1 MKLRLILSIYLL
13 SIGLIGYSQKVV
25 GGQNAGQY
33 EYKFLVGLGYKNGIT
48 KNPEEHFCGG
58 SLIRQDWILT
68 AAHCLYD
75 DNGNPLKA
83 NEIFAFLNVWQL
95 DNPNPEMEQYN
106 ITKIIMHANYDDF
119 SSDNDIALLRISGKS
134 NLNLITLPAQNNESL
149 LIAGKKCTVAGWGAT
164 NNSGTQYPTIQQKV
178 ELEVISNTTCNQS
191 SWYDGEVLQSML
203 CAGYA
208 AGQKDACYG
217 DSGGPLFVME
227 NGDTTQIGVVSW
239 GYGCAEA
246 KQPGVYTKVSN
257 YINWINTNI
266 AAATVGVE
274 LLEMDAICKINGNQG
289 KILLESNANTPLLLA
304 VNSIA
309 GSRIGEINLEANE
322 ASEINLPA
330 GAYVVSSVLNGTKIV
345 KKIIVW

>member
-1 MKLRLILSIYLL
+1 MKFRLIISICLL
-13 SIGLIGYSQKVV
+13 SIGLMGYSQKVV

-33 EYKFLVGLGYKNGIT
+33 EYKFLAGLGYKNGVV

-58 SLIRQDWILT
+58 SLIKQDWILT

-75 DNGNPLKA
+75 DDGNPLTT
-83 NEIFAFLNVWQL
+83 NDIFTFLNVWQL
-95 DNPNPEMEQYN
+95 DNPNPEMERYN
-106 ITKIIMHANYDDF
+106 VTQIIKHTGYDDF
-119 SSDNDIALLRISGKS
+119 TNDNDIALLRISGKS
-134 NLNLITLPAQNNESL
+134 NLNPITLPAQNDESL
-149 LIAGKKCTVAGWGAT
+149 LVVGKKCTVAGWGAT

-191 SWYDGEVLQSML
+191 SWYNGEVLQSMI

-227 NGDTTQIGVVSW
+227 GGDTTQIGVVSW

-257 YINWINTNI
+257 YITWINNNI
-266 AAATVGVE
+266 AAATIG
-274 LLEMDAICKINGNQG
+274 LEPIEIEPLYNVSTEQG
-289 KILLESNANTPLLLA
+289 KLLFNGKTNAVVSITVSNFMGQQVADL
-304 VNSIA
+304 
-309 GSRIGEINLEANE
+309 NLEPNQMAE
-322 ASEINLPA
+322 LNLTA
-330 GAYVVSSVLNGTKIV
+330 GAYVISSVVNGTKIV

>member
-1 MKLRLILSIYLL
+1 MS
-13 SIGLIGYSQKVV
+13 YSQKVV
-25 GGQNAGQY
+25 GGQNSGQY
-33 EYKFLVGLGYKNGIT
+33 DYKFLAGLGYKNGVV
-48 KNPEEHFCGG
+48 KNPEDHFCGG

-75 DNGNPLKA
+75 DDGNPLTA

-95 DNPNPEMEQYN
+95 DNPNPEMERYN
-106 ITKIIMHANYDDF
+106 VTQIIKHAGYNDF
-119 SSDNDIALLRISGKS
+119 TSDNDIALLRISGKS
-134 NLNLITLPAQNNESL
+134 NLNPITLPTQNDESL
-149 LIAGKKCTVAGWGAT
+149 LLVGKKCTVAGWGAT

-178 ELEVISNTTCNQS
+178 ELELISNSTCNQS

-227 NGDTTQIGVVSW
+227 NGDTTQIGIVSW

-246 KQPGVYTKVSN
+246 KQPGVYAKVSS
-257 YINWINTNI
+257 YINWINNQI
-266 AAATVGVE
+266 ASSTTLVE
-274 LLEMDAICKINGNQG
+274 SIEIGPLYNVSSEQG
-289 KILLESNANTPLLLA
+289 KLIFSSKTNSLLSITVSNIMGQQVENLSLEPHQMAELNLA
-304 VNSIA
+304 A
-309 GSRIGEINLEANE
+309 GTYVIG
-322 ASEINLPA
+322 S
-330 GAYVVSSVLNGTKIV
+330 VVNGTKIA